1 MGSSVNVTTSR
12 ADDMVDYHV
21 QDQTMEYVSVEHVCV
36 SGDGRVKPV
45 SAQTVKRI
53 VIHLILL
60 KSAWAEDHAN
70 VGYASVKKT
79 TQENT
84 VMSVR

>member
-1 MGSSVNVTTSR
+1 MGSSVNVMTSP
-12 ADDMVDYHV
+12 ADGTVGYHV
-21 QDQTMEYVSVEHVCV
+21 QDQTMGFVSVENVCAN
-36 SGDGRVKPV
+36 GDGRVKPV

-60 KSAWAEDHAN
+60 NNAWAEDHAN
-70 VGYASVKKT
+70 VESANVKKT
-79 TQENT
+79 TQGNT

>member
-1 MGSSVNVTTSR
+1 MGSSANVTTSH
-12 ADDMVDYHV
+12 ADGMVGYHV
-21 QDQTMEYVSVEHVCV
+21 QDQTMGNVSVEHVCA
-36 SGDGRVKPV
+36 SGDGQVKPV
-45 SAQTVKRI
+45 SAQKVKKI

-70 VGYASVKKT
+70 VGSASVKKT
-79 TQENT
+79 TQGNI